1 MAHERLVRFLLCVD
15 PDSHQVYTLNLETN
29 DIHIEFD
36 VPHQYRMQAEKDI
49 EEIAKIIQLPSSKWR
64 VVNEQSWRYRRRQF
78 SDYLL
83 HKMIDHEPT
92 YLAQSP
98 MSDAFSSVSTLKL
111 FVNISEY
118 LSVNTTEKYYENVNP
133 LTLEIHV
140 ELVTCADEL
149 IKKILREVYNI
160 FQVRLKPKS
169 KDNQFILQV
178 AGFREYLSG
187 NYPILSYDRVR
198 SSLRGIQFLQLTLKE
213 VPKVKRVHQL
223 FPPIFER
230 KYAEISSGLFSAVP
244 WDEYVDVPILLYYPA
259 YPLPKVKMEM
269 KPQQAIQ
276 FSRTSMIKNA
286 QDPRPSMT

>member
-1 MAHERLVRFLLCVD
+1 M
-15 PDSHQVYTLNLETN
+15 
-29 DIHIEFD
+29 
-36 VPHQYRMQAEKDI
+36 
-49 EEIAKIIQLPSSKWR
+49 
-64 VVNEQSWRYRRRQF
+64 
-78 SDYLL
+78 
-83 HKMIDHEPT
+83 
-92 YLAQSP
+92 
-98 MSDAFSSVSTLKL
+98 
-111 FVNISEY
+111 
-118 LSVNTTEKYYENVNP
+118 NTTEKYYENVNP

-230 KYAEISSGLFSAVP
+230 KYAEIASGLFSAVP